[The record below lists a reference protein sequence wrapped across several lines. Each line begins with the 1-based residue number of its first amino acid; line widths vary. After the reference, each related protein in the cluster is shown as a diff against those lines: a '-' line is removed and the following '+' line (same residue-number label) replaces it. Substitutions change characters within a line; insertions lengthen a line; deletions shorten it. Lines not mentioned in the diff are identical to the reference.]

1 MYLTQGLRRAA
12 QIRPRSTATTDGNT
26 RTTWYEVLDR
36 VARTAG
42 ALRKLDLQSGDR
54 AAVLSLNR
62 AQYFELLFAVP
73 WAGGSVV
80 PLNTRLAAAE
90 IDYILED
97 SGAKFLFV
105 DETFAPMLTS
115 LKAPARMRAVIQFGA
130 ERETNGILPFEPLL
144 GSSAPVDDAM
154 RGDSDLAGIYYTG
167 GTTGRPKGVMLSHG
181 NLVSNATNVVICLG
195 YDRDTRYLHAP
206 PMFHL
211 ADGCSTFGVT
221 MQGGS
226 HVFMPRF
233 DPLQFLEIVQ
243 RERVTDVTLV
253 PTMIKTFL
261 SHPRFA
267 EFDLSSFKRIYFGAA
282 PMPDGLLR
290 RALTIMPQVKFQ
302 QAWGMTELSPI
313 ATTMDFRF
321 SVLDGPN
328 AGKLRSCG
336 QAVPSVELRI
346 VDPDG
351 NEVPRGT
358 VGEVVVRGPTVMQGY
373 WNQPETTAAALRD
386 GWLHS
391 GDAGVMDEDGFLY
404 IVDRL
409 KDMIVTGAE
418 NVYSAEVENAIS
430 LMAEV
435 AEVAV
440 IGIPDD
446 TWGERVHAIVVP
458 QANCTVTAEAVIA
471 HCKGQIAGFKA
482 PRSVEIRAAP
492 LPLSAAGKILK
503 TELRA
508 PFWRDRDRG
517 VN

>member
-12 QIRPRSTATTDGNT
+12 QIRPRSIAVRDGD
-26 RTTWYEVLDR
+26 RQWTWAEVLER
-36 VARTAG
+36 VSRAAG
-42 ALRKLDLQSGDR
+42 MLRELGLESGDR
-54 AAVLSLNR
+54 AAVLSLNNAR
-62 AQYFELLFAVP
+62 YFELLFAVP

-80 PLNTRLAAAE
+80 PLNTRLAPAE

-97 SGAKFLFV
+97 SGSKLLFV
-105 DETFAPMLTS
+105 DKTFAPMLNS
-115 LKAPARMRAVIQFGA
+115 LKATAHLRAVIQLDAGEEA
-130 ERETNGILPFEPLL
+130 GGILPFEPLL
-144 GSSAPVDDAM
+144 QASAWASDAL
-154 RGDSDLAGIYYTG
+154 RGGDDLAGIYYTG

-195 YDRDTRYLHAP
+195 YDRDTNYLHAP

-243 RERVTDVTLV
+243 RERVTNVTLV
-253 PTMIKTFL
+253 PTMINMFL

-290 RALTIMPQVKFQ
+290 RALATMPYVQFQ

-313 ATTMDFRF
+313 ATTMDPRF
-321 SVLDGPN
+321 SVLEGPN

-336 QAVPSVELRI
+336 QAVSSVEVRV
-346 VDPDG
+346 VDPNGD
-351 NEVPRGT
+351 EVPRGT
-358 VGEVVVRGPTVMQGY
+358 VGEVTVRGPTVMQGY
-373 WNQPETTAAALRD
+373 WNQPEATAAALRD
-386 GWLHS
+386 GWMHS

-418 NVYSAEVENAIS
+418 NVYSAEVENTIS
-430 LMAEV
+430 LMSEV

-440 IGIPDD
+440 IGIPDE
-446 TWGERVHAIVVP
+446 TWGEAVHAIVVP
-458 QANCTVTAEAVIA
+458 RANCAITAEAVIA
-471 HCKGQIAGFKA
+471 HCKSQIASFKA
-482 PRSVEIRAAP
+482 PRSVEIRITP

-508 PFWRDRDRG
+508 PFWRDKDRG

>member
-12 QIRPRSTATTDGNT
+12 QIRSCAKAIVDGD
-26 RTTWYEVLDR
+26 RQWTWGEVLER
-36 VARTAG
+36 VSRTAG
-42 ALRKLDLQSGDR
+42 MLRNLGLQNGDR
-54 AAVLSLNR
+54 AAVLSLNN
-62 AQYFELLFAVP
+62 AQYFKLLFAVP

-80 PLNTRLAAAE
+80 PLNTRLIASE
-90 IDYILED
+90 IDYIIED
-97 SGAKFLFV
+97 SGATFLFV
-105 DETFAPMLTS
+105 DKTFAPLLKS
-115 LKAPARMRAVIQFGA
+115 LKAAGRMRAVIQFDADGQA
-130 ERETNGILPFEPLL
+130 GDVLPFEPLML
-144 GSSAPVDDAM
+144 SSPAVDDVL
-154 RGDSDLAGIYYTG
+154 RGGDDLAGIYYTG

-181 NLVSNATNVVICLG
+181 NLVANAINVMFALG
-195 YDRDTRYLHAP
+195 YDRDTNYLHAP

-233 DPLQFLEIVQ
+233 DPLQFLEMVQ

-253 PTMIKTFL
+253 PTMINMFL

-290 RALTIMPQVKFQ
+290 RALSTMPSVKFQ

-313 ATTMDFRF
+313 ATTMDPRF
-321 SVLDGPN
+321 SVLKGLN
-328 AGKLRSCG
+328 AGRLRSCG
-336 QAVPSVELRI
+336 QAVSTVEVRI
-346 VDPDG
+346 ADPDG
-351 NEVPRGT
+351 NELPRGE
-358 VGEVVVRGPTVMQGY
+358 VGEVIVRGPTVMRGY
-373 WNQPETTAAALRD
+373 WNQPEATAAALRN
-386 GWLHS
+386 GWMHS
-391 GDAGVMDEDGFLY
+391 GDAGMMDEEGFLY

-409 KDMIVTGAE
+409 KDMIVTGGE

-430 LMAEV
+430 LMTEV

-440 IGIPDD
+440 IGIPDE
-446 TWGERVHAIVVP
+446 TWGETVHAIVVP
-458 QANCTVTAEAVIA
+458 RANCEVTADDVIA
-471 HCKGQIAGFKA
+471 HCRNHIAGYKT
-482 PRSVEIRAAP
+482 PRSVEIRPTP

-508 PFWRDRDRG
+508 PFWRDKDRG

>member
-1 MYLTQGLRRAA
+1 MHLTQGLRRAT
-12 QIRPRSTATTDGNT
+12 QIRPRSIATKDGDQQW
-26 RTTWYEVLDR
+26 TWAEVLER
-36 VARTAG
+36 VSRAAG
-42 ALRKLDLQSGDR
+42 MLRGLGLESSDR
-54 AAVLSLNR
+54 AAVLSLNN

-80 PLNTRLAAAE
+80 PLNTRLIPSE
-90 IDYILED
+90 IDYIIED
-97 SGAKFLFV
+97 SGAKVLFI
-105 DETFAPMLTS
+105 DKTFAPMLSS
-115 LKAPARMRAVIQFGA
+115 LKAAGRLRAVIQFDISEGA
-130 ERETNGILPFEPLL
+130 GGILPFESLL
-144 GSSAPVDDAM
+144 RASAPVGDVL
-154 RGDSDLAGIYYTG
+154 RGGDDLAGIYYTG

-195 YDRDTRYLHAP
+195 YDRDTNYLHAP

-243 RERVTDVTLV
+243 RECVTNVTLV
-253 PTMIKTFL
+253 PTMINMFL

-290 RALTIMPQVKFQ
+290 RAVTTMPHVKFQ

-313 ATTMDFRF
+313 ATTMEPRF
-321 SVLDGPN
+321 SVLEGPN
-328 AGKLRSCG
+328 AGRLRSCG
-336 QAVPSVELRI
+336 QAVASVEVRV
-346 VDPDG
+346 VDPNGD
-351 NEVPRGT
+351 EVPRGA
-358 VGEVVVRGPTVMQGY
+358 VGEVTVRGPTVMQGY
-373 WNQPETTAAALRD
+373 WNQPEATAAALRD
-386 GWLHS
+386 GWMHS

-430 LMAEV
+430 LMTEV

-440 IGIPDD
+440 IGIPDE
-446 TWGERVHAIVVP
+446 TWGEAVHAIVVP
-458 QANCTVTAEAVIA
+458 RANCTITAEAVIA
-471 HCKGQIAGFKA
+471 HCKDQIASFKA
-482 PRSVEIRAAP
+482 PRSVEIRTTS

-508 PFWRDRDRG
+508 PFWRDKDRG

>member
-12 QIRPRSTATTDGNT
+12 QIRPRAKAIVDGD
-26 RTTWYEVLDR
+26 RQWTWSEVLER
-36 VARTAG
+36 VSRMAG
-42 ALRKLDLQSGDR
+42 MLRNLGLQAGDR
-54 AAVLSLNR
+54 AAVLSLNN
-62 AQYFELLFAVP
+62 AQYFKLLFAVP

-80 PLNTRLAAAE
+80 PLNTRLIASE

-97 SGAKFLFV
+97 SGATFLFV
-105 DETFAPMLTS
+105 DKTFAPFLKS
-115 LKAPARMRAVIQFGA
+115 LKAAGQMRAVIQFDADQIVG
-130 ERETNGILPFEPLL
+130 GVQPFEPLML
-144 GSSAPVDDAM
+144 SSLPVEDAL
-154 RGDSDLAGIYYTG
+154 RGGDDLAGIYYTG

-181 NLVSNATNVVICLG
+181 NLVANATNVMLALG
-195 YDRDTRYLHAP
+195 YDRDTNYLHAP

-233 DPLQFLEIVQ
+233 DPVQFLETVQ

-253 PTMIKTFL
+253 PTMINMFL

-267 EFDLSSFKRIYFGAA
+267 EFDLSSFRRIYFGAA

-290 RALTIMPQVKFQ
+290 RALSTMPDVKFQ

-313 ATTMDFRF
+313 ATTMDPRF

-328 AGKLRSCG
+328 AGRLRSCG
-336 QAVPSVELRI
+336 QAVSTVEVRI
-346 VDPDG
+346 AGPDS
-351 NEVPRGT
+351 NEMPRGE
-358 VGEVVVRGPTVMQGY
+358 VGEVIVRGPTVMQGY
-373 WNQPETTAAALRD
+373 WNQPAATAAALRD
-386 GWLHS
+386 GWMHS
-391 GDAGVMDEDGFLY
+391 GDAGVMDDDGFLY

-440 IGIPDD
+440 IGIPDE
-446 TWGERVHAIVVP
+446 TWGETVHAIVVP
-458 QANCTVTAEAVIA
+458 RANCEVTAGAVIA
-471 HCKGQIAGFKA
+471 HCRNHIAGYKT
-482 PRSVEIRAAP
+482 PRSVEVRATP

-508 PFWRDRDRG
+508 PFWRDKDRG

>member
-12 QIRPRSTATTDGNT
+12 QIRPRAKAIVVGD
-26 RTTWYEVLDR
+26 RQWTWSEVIER
-36 VARTAG
+36 VSRTAG
-42 ALRKLDLQSGDR
+42 MMRNVGLQSGDR
-54 AAVLSLNR
+54 VAILSLNN
-62 AQYFELLFAVP
+62 AQYFKLLFAVP

-80 PLNTRLAAAE
+80 PLNTRLIASE

-97 SGAKFLFV
+97 SGASVLFV
-105 DETFAPMLTS
+105 DKTFAPMLKS
-115 LKAPARMRAVIQFGA
+115 LKAAGRMRAVVQFDA
-130 ERETNGILPFEPLL
+130 DREVDGVLPFEAAML
-144 GSSAPVDDAM
+144 SAPSIDDAL
-154 RGDSDLAGIYYTG
+154 RGGDDLAGIYYTG

-181 NLVSNATNVVICLG
+181 NLVANATNVMICLG
-195 YDRDTRYLHAP
+195 YDRDTNYLHAP

-253 PTMIKTFL
+253 PTMINMFL
-261 SHPRFA
+261 SHSRFS

-290 RALTIMPQVKFQ
+290 RALSTLPDVKFQ

-313 ATTMDFRF
+313 ATTMDPRF

-328 AGKLRSCG
+328 AGRLRSCG
-336 QAVPSVELRI
+336 QAVPTVEVRI
-346 VDPDG
+346 SDPDG
-351 NEVPRGT
+351 NEVPRGE

-373 WNQPETTAAALRD
+373 WNQPEATAAALRN
-386 GWLHS
+386 GWMHS

-430 LMAEV
+430 LLAEV

-446 TWGERVHAIVVP
+446 TWGEAVHAIVVP
-458 QANCTVTAEAVIA
+458 RAGCEMTAEMVIA
-471 HCKGQIAGFKA
+471 HCRNHIAGYKT
-482 PRSVEIRAAP
+482 PRSIEIRETP

-508 PFWRDRDRG
+508 PYWRDRDRG

>member
-1 MYLTQGLRRAA
+1 MYLTQVLRRAA
-12 QIRPRSTATTDGNT
+12 QIRPRAKAVVDGD
-26 RTTWYEVLDR
+26 RQWTWSEVLER

-42 ALRKLDLQSGDR
+42 MLRQLGLEAGDR
-54 AAVLSLNR
+54 AAVLSLNN
-62 AQYFELLFAVP
+62 AQYFKLLFAVP

-80 PLNTRLAAAE
+80 PLNTRLAAGE
-90 IDYILED
+90 IDYILKD
-97 SGAKFLFV
+97 SGARFLFV
-105 DETFAPMLTS
+105 DKTFAPMLPS
-115 LKAPARMRAVIQFGA
+115 LTAVKGMQAVIQFDA
-130 ERETNGILPFEPLL
+130 EREGDGILPFEPMML
-144 GSSAPVDDAM
+144 SSAQVEDAL
-154 RGDSDLAGIYYTG
+154 RGGSDLAGIYYTG
-167 GTTGRPKGVMLSHG
+167 GTTGLPKGVMLSHG
-181 NLVSNATNVVICLG
+181 NLIANAMNVLIALS
-195 YDRDTRYLHAP
+195 YDRDTNYLHAP

-233 DPLQFLEIVQ
+233 DALHFLELVQ
-243 RERVTDVTLV
+243 REKVTDVTLV
-253 PTMIKTFL
+253 PTMINMFL
-261 SHPRFA
+261 NHPRFA

-290 RALTIMPQVKFQ
+290 RALATMPNVKFQ

-313 ATTMDFRF
+313 ATTMDARF

-336 QAVPSVELRI
+336 QAVATVDVRI
-346 VDPDG
+346 VDAND
-351 NEVPRGT
+351 NEVPRGE

-373 WNQPETTAAALRD
+373 WNQPEATAAALRG
-386 GWLHS
+386 GWMHS

-430 LMAEV
+430 LMPEV

-446 TWGERVHAIVVP
+446 TWGETVHAIVVP
-458 QANCTVTAEAVIA
+458 RSGCEVTAEAVIA
-471 HCKGQIAGFKA
+471 HCRNHIAGYKT
-482 PRSVEIRAAP
+482 PRSVEIRPTP

-508 PFWRDRDRG
+508 PFWRGRDRG

>member
-1 MYLTQGLRRAA
+1 MHLTQGLRRAA
-12 QIRPRSTATTDGNT
+12 QIRGRAKAIKEGD
-26 RTTWYEVLDR
+26 RQWTWSEFLDR
-36 VARTAG
+36 VSRTAG
-42 ALRKLDLQSGDR
+42 MLRNLGIEPGDR
-54 AAVLSLNR
+54 SAILSLNN
-62 AQYFELLFAVP
+62 AQYFNLLFAVP

-80 PLNTRLAAAE
+80 PLNTRLIPAE

-97 SGAKFLFV
+97 SGAKILFV
-105 DETFAPMLTS
+105 DKTFASVLPS
-115 LKAPARMRAVIQFGA
+115 LKSVKQMRAVIQLDA
-130 ERETNGILPFEPLL
+130 EESADGILPFEPLML
-144 GSSAPVDDAM
+144 SSPPVEDAL
-154 RGDSDLAGIYYTG
+154 RGGEDLAGIYYTG

-181 NLVSNATNVVICLG
+181 NLVSNATNVMICLG
-195 YDRDTRYLHAP
+195 YDRDTNYLHAP

-221 MQGGS
+221 MQGGC

-233 DPLQFLEIVQ
+233 DALQFLETVQ

-253 PTMIKTFL
+253 PTMINMFL
-261 SHPRFA
+261 NHPRFA

-290 RALTIMPQVKFQ
+290 RALLTMPDVKFQ

-313 ATTMDFRF
+313 AATLDYRF
-321 SVLDGPN
+321 SVLEGPN
-328 AGKLRSCG
+328 AGRLRSCG
-336 QAVPSVELRI
+336 QAVPTVEIRI

-351 NEVPRGT
+351 KEVPRGE
-358 VGEVVVRGPTVMQGY
+358 VGEVAVRGPTVMQGY
-373 WNQPETTAAALRD
+373 WNQPEATSAALRN
-386 GWLHS
+386 GWMHS
-391 GDAGVMDEDGFLY
+391 GDAGVMDDDGFLY

-418 NVYSAEVENAIS
+418 NVYSAEVENAVS
-430 LMAEV
+430 LMSEV

-446 TWGERVHAIVVP
+446 TWGEAVHAIIVPRAGCELSADVV
-458 QANCTVTAEAVIA
+458 ID
-471 HCKGQIAGFKA
+471 HCRKHIAGFKL
-482 PRSVEIRAAP
+482 PRSVEIRSTS

-508 PFWRDRDRG
+508 PFWRDHDRG

>member
-12 QIRPRSTATTDGNT
+12 QIRPRAKAIKDGD
-26 RTTWYEVLDR
+26 RQWTWTEVLER
-36 VARTAG
+36 VSRAAG
-42 ALRKLDLQSGDR
+42 MLQNLGLDKGDR
-54 AAVLSLNR
+54 AAVLSLNN
-62 AQYFELLFAVP
+62 AQYFSLLFAVP

-80 PLNTRLAAAE
+80 PLNTRLIPAE

-97 SGAKFLFV
+97 SGASFLFV
-105 DETFAPMLTS
+105 DRTFAPLLDS
-115 LKAPARMRAVIQFGA
+115 LKAVRQMRAVIQLDADQRAGDV
-130 ERETNGILPFEPLL
+130 LPFEPLML
-144 GSSAPVDDAM
+144 SSPPAEDVL
-154 RGDSDLAGIYYTG
+154 RGGDDLAGIYYTG

-181 NLVSNATNVVICLG
+181 NLIANATNVVICLG
-195 YDRDTRYLHAP
+195 YNRDTNYLHAP

-233 DPLQFLEIVQ
+233 DPLQFLELVQ

-253 PTMIKTFL
+253 PTMINMFL

-290 RALTIMPQVKFQ
+290 RALATMPDVKFQ

-313 ATTMDFRF
+313 ATTMDPRF
-321 SVLDGPN
+321 SVLEGPN
-328 AGKLRSCG
+328 AGRLRSCG
-336 QAVPSVELRI
+336 QAVSTVEVRI
-346 VDPDG
+346 AGPDG
-351 NEVPRGT
+351 NEMPRGE
-358 VGEVVVRGPTVMQGY
+358 VGEVTVRGPTVMQGY
-373 WNQPETTAAALRD
+373 WNQPEATAAALRD
-386 GWLHS
+386 GWMHS

-446 TWGERVHAIVVP
+446 TWGETVHAIVVP
-458 QANCTVTAEAVIA
+458 RANCEITVDAVIA
-471 HCKGQIAGFKA
+471 HCRDHIAGYKT
-482 PRSVEIRAAP
+482 PRSVEIRAAS

>member
-1 MYLTQGLRRAA
+1 MYLTQVLRRAV
-12 QIRPRSTATTDGNT
+12 QIGPRSVATKEGDTQRSWSD
-26 RTTWYEVLDR
+26 VIDR
-36 VARTAG
+36 VARAAG
-42 ALRKLDLQSGDR
+42 ALCALGLESGDR
-54 AAVLSLNR
+54 AAVLSLNNSR
-62 AQYFELLFAVP
+62 YFELLYAVP

-80 PLNTRLAAAE
+80 PLNTRLAPAE

-97 SGAKFLFV
+97 SGAKLLFV
-105 DETFAPMLTS
+105 DRTFAPMLKS
-115 LKAPARMRAVIQFGA
+115 LKAAGGLRAVIQFDA
-130 ERETNGILPFEPLL
+130 AHEADGILPFEPLV
-144 GSSAPVDDAM
+144 GASQPVEDGM
-154 RGDSDLAGIYYTG
+154 RGGNDLAGIYYTG

-253 PTMIKTFL
+253 PTMINMFL

-290 RALTIMPQVKFQ
+290 RALTTMPQVKFQ

-336 QAVPSVELRI
+336 QAVSSVEVHV

-351 NEVPRGT
+351 NEVPRGN
-358 VGEVVVRGPTVMQGY
+358 VGEVAVRGPTVMQGY
-373 WNQPETTAAALRD
+373 WNQPEATAAALRG
-386 GWLHS
+386 GWMHS

-430 LMAEV
+430 LMAEI

-446 TWGERVHAIVVP
+446 TWGEAVHAIVVP
-458 QANCTVTAEAVIA
+458 RADCTVTAEAVIA
-471 HCKGQIAGFKA
+471 HCKSQIASFKA
-482 PRSVEIRAAP
+482 PRSVEIRATS

-508 PFWRDRDRG
+508 PFWRDKDRG

>member
-1 MYLTQGLRRAA
+1 MNLTQGLRRAV
-12 QIRPRSTATTDGNT
+12 QIRPRSAATKDGDT
-26 RTTWYEVLDR
+26 QRSWSEVFDR
-36 VARTAG
+36 VPRIAG
-42 ALRKLDLQSGDR
+42 ALRALGLENEDR
-54 AAVLSLNR
+54 AAVLSLNN

-97 SGAKFLFV
+97 SGAKVLFV
-105 DETFAPMLTS
+105 DKTFAPMLGA
-115 LKAPARMRAVIQFGA
+115 LKAPGRMRTVIQFDSA
-130 ERETNGILPFEPLL
+130 HEANGVVPFEPLI
-144 GSSAPVDDAM
+144 SDAEAVEDAL
-154 RGDSDLAGIYYTG
+154 RGGSDLAGIYYTG
-167 GTTGRPKGVMLSHG
+167 GTTGRPKGVMLSHD
-181 NLVSNATNVVICLG
+181 NIVCNATNVVISLG
-195 YDRDTRYLHAP
+195 YDRDTRYLQAP

-233 DPLQFLEIVQ
+233 DALQFLEIVQ
-243 RERVTDVTLV
+243 REHVTDVTLV
-253 PTMIKTFL
+253 PTMINLFL
-261 SHPRFA
+261 SHPRIE
-267 EFDLSSFKRIYFGAA
+267 EFDLTSFKRIYFGAA

-290 RALTIMPQVKFQ
+290 RALAAMPYVKFQ

-313 ATTMDFRF
+313 ATTMDPRF
-321 SVLDGPN
+321 SVLDGPY

-336 QAVPSVELRI
+336 QAMPSVELRI
-346 VDPDG
+346 VDPNG
-351 NEVPRGT
+351 REVPRGE
-358 VGEVVVRGPTVMQGY
+358 VGEVAVRGPTVMQGY
-373 WNQPETTAAALRD
+373 WNQPEATAAVLRE

-430 LMAEV
+430 LMVEI

-440 IGIPDD
+440 IGIPDE
-446 TWGERVHAIVVP
+446 TWGEAVHAIVVP
-458 QANCTVTAEAVIA
+458 RANRAVTAEAVIA

-482 PRSVEIRAAP
+482 PRSVEIRTTP
-492 LPLSAAGKILK
+492 LPLSAAGKVLK

-508 PFWRDRDRG
+508 PFWRGRDRG

>member
-12 QIRPRSTATTDGNT
+12 QIRPDAIATKNGD
-26 RTTWYEVLDR
+26 RQCRWSEVIER
-36 VARTAG
+36 VARIAG
-42 ALRKLDLQSGDR
+42 MLRELGLENGDR
-54 AAVLSLNR
+54 AAVLSLNN

-80 PLNTRLAAAE
+80 PLNTRLSPAE

-97 SGAKFLFV
+97 SGATFLFV
-105 DETFAPMLTS
+105 DKTFVPALAA
-115 LKAPARMRAVIQFGA
+115 LKAVGRMRAVIQFDAEEQGA
-130 ERETNGILPFEPLL
+130 GPLPFEPLL
-144 GSSAPVDDAM
+144 RASQRVEDAL
-154 RGDSDLAGIYYTG
+154 RGGDDLAGIYYTG

-181 NLVSNATNVVICLG
+181 NLISNATNVVICLG
-195 YDRDTRYLHAP
+195 YDRDTRYLHAA

-233 DPLQFLEIVQ
+233 DALQFLESVQ
-243 RERVTDVTLV
+243 RERVTNVTLV
-253 PTMIKTFL
+253 PTMINMFL
-261 SHPRFA
+261 NHPRFA
-267 EFDLSSFKRIYFGAA
+267 EFDLTSFKRIYFGAA

-290 RALTIMPQVKFQ
+290 RALMTMPYVQFQ

-313 ATTMDFRF
+313 ATTMDPRF

-336 QAVPSVELRI
+336 QAVSSVEVRI

-351 NEVPRGT
+351 NEAPCGI
-358 VGEVVVRGPTVMQGY
+358 VGEVAVRGPTVMQGY
-373 WNQPETTAAALRD
+373 WNQPEATATVLRD
-386 GWLHS
+386 GWMHS
-391 GDAGVMDEDGFLY
+391 GDAGVMDEEGFLY

-418 NVYSAEVENAIS
+418 NVYSAEVENTIS
-430 LMAEV
+430 LMDEV

-446 TWGERVHAIVVP
+446 EWGEAVHAIVVP
-458 QANCTVTAEAVIA
+458 RGNCTLTAEAVIA
-471 HCKGQIAGFKA
+471 HCKGRIASFKA

-508 PFWRDRDRG
+508 PFWRGRDSG

>member
-1 MYLTQGLRRAA
+1 MNLTQGLRRAA
-12 QIRPRSTATTDGNT
+12 QIGRRDIATTDGNT
-26 RTTWYEVLDR
+26 RRTWGEVLER
-36 VARTAG
+36 VARAAG
-42 ALRKLDLQSGDR
+42 ALCKLGIRSGDR
-54 AAVLSLNR
+54 TAVLSLNN

-80 PLNTRLAAAE
+80 PLNTRLAPAE

-97 SGAKFLFV
+97 SGATFLFV
-105 DETFAPMLTS
+105 DKTFAPMLGS
-115 LKAPARMRAVIQFGA
+115 LKAPKRMRAVIQFDA
-130 ERETNGILPFEPLL
+130 AQEANGVLPFEPLL
-144 GSSAPVDDAM
+144 ASATPAQDVL
-154 RGDSDLAGIYYTG
+154 RGGNDLAGIYYTG

-181 NLVSNATNVVICLG
+181 NLVANATNVVISLG

-233 DPLQFLEIVQ
+233 DPLQFLELVQ
-243 RERVTDVTLV
+243 HEAVTDVTLV
-253 PTMIKTFL
+253 PTMINMFL
-261 SHPRFA
+261 SHPRFS

-290 RALTIMPQVKFQ
+290 RALTTMPKVKFQ

-313 ATTMDFRF
+313 ATTMDSRF
-321 SVLDGPN
+321 SVLDGRN

-336 QAVPSVELRI
+336 QAMPSVEVRV
-346 VDPDG
+346 VDPG
-351 NEVPRGT
+351 GSEVPRGN
-358 VGEVVVRGPTVMQGY
+358 VGEVAVRGPTVMQGY
-373 WNQPETTAAALRD
+373 WNQPEATAAALRD
-386 GWLHS
+386 GWMHS

-446 TWGERVHAIVVP
+446 IWGEAVHAIVVP
-458 QANCTVTAEAVIA
+458 RANCSLNADAVIA
-471 HCKGQIAGFKA
+471 HCKSQIAGFKA
-482 PRSVEIRAAP
+482 PRSVEIRATP

-508 PFWRDRDRG
+508 PFWRGRDRG

>member
-12 QIRPRSTATTDGNT
+12 QIRPRAKAIVDGD
-26 RTTWYEVLDR
+26 RQWTWNEVLER
-36 VARTAG
+36 VSRTAG
-42 ALRKLDLQSGDR
+42 MLRNLGLQAGDR
-54 AAVLSLNR
+54 AAVLSLNN
-62 AQYFELLFAVP
+62 AQYFKQLFAVP

-80 PLNTRLAAAE
+80 PLNTRLIASE

-97 SGAKFLFV
+97 SGAKILFV
-105 DETFAPMLTS
+105 DKTFAPLLKS
-115 LKAPARMRAVIQFGA
+115 LKVAGRMRAVIQFDANERA
-130 ERETNGILPFEPLL
+130 EGVRPFEPLML
-144 GSSAPVDDAM
+144 SSPPVEDALR
-154 RGDSDLAGIYYTG
+154 RGNDLAGIYYTG
-167 GTTGRPKGVMLSHG
+167 GTTGRAKGVMLSHG
-181 NLVSNATNVVICLG
+181 NLVANAINVMFALG
-195 YDRDTRYLHAP
+195 YDRDTNYLHAP

-233 DPLQFLEIVQ
+233 DPIQFLETVQ

-253 PTMIKTFL
+253 PTMINMFL

-290 RALTIMPQVKFQ
+290 RALSTMPSVKFQ

-313 ATTMDFRF
+313 ATTMDPRF
-321 SVLDGPN
+321 SVLDGPD
-328 AGKLRSCG
+328 AGRLRSCG
-336 QAVPSVELRI
+336 QAVSTVEVRI
-346 VDPDG
+346 ADPKGD
-351 NEVPRGT
+351 ELPRGE
-358 VGEVVVRGPTVMQGY
+358 VGEVIVRGPTVMQGY
-373 WNQPETTAAALRD
+373 WNQPEATAAALRN
-386 GWLHS
+386 GWMHS

-440 IGIPDD
+440 IGIPDE
-446 TWGERVHAIVVP
+446 TWGETVHAIVVP
-458 QANCTVTAEAVIA
+458 RANCEVTEDAVIA
-471 HCKGQIAGFKA
+471 HCRNHIAGYKT
-482 PRSVEIRAAP
+482 PRSVEIRPTP

-508 PFWRDRDRG
+508 PFWRNKDRG

>member
-12 QIRPRSTATTDGNT
+12 QIRPRAKAIVDGG
-26 RTTWYEVLDR
+26 RQWTWSEVLER
-36 VARTAG
+36 VSRIAG
-42 ALRKLDLQSGDR
+42 MLRNLGLQDGDR
-54 AAVLSLNR
+54 AAVLSLNN

-73 WAGGSVV
+73 WAGGSIV
-80 PLNTRLAAAE
+80 PLNTRLIANE

-97 SGAKFLFV
+97 SGAKYLFV
-105 DETFAPMLTS
+105 DKTFVPLLKS
-115 LKAPARMRAVIQFGA
+115 LNATGRMRAVIQFDADRQVEGV
-130 ERETNGILPFEPLL
+130 LPFEPLMI
-144 GSSAPVDDAM
+144 SSPPVDDVL
-154 RGDSDLAGIYYTG
+154 RGGDDLAGIYYTG

-181 NLVSNATNVVICLG
+181 NLVANAINVMFALG
-195 YDRDTRYLHAP
+195 YDRDTNYLHAP

-233 DPLQFLEIVQ
+233 EPLQFLETVQ

-253 PTMIKTFL
+253 PTMINMFL

-290 RALTIMPQVKFQ
+290 RALSTMPDVKFQ

-313 ATTMDFRF
+313 ATTMDPRF
-321 SVLDGPN
+321 SVLEGPN
-328 AGKLRSCG
+328 AGRLRSCG
-336 QAVPSVELRI
+336 QAVSTVEVRI
-346 VDPDG
+346 ADPDG
-351 NEVPRGT
+351 NELPRGE
-358 VGEVVVRGPTVMQGY
+358 VGEVIVRGPTVMQGY
-373 WNQPETTAAALRD
+373 WNQPEATAAALRN
-386 GWLHS
+386 GWMHS
-391 GDAGVMDEDGFLY
+391 GDAGMMDEEGFLY

-430 LMAEV
+430 LMSEV

-440 IGIPDD
+440 IGIPDE
-446 TWGERVHAIVVP
+446 TWGETVHAIVVP
-458 QANCTVTAEAVIA
+458 RANCEVTADAVIA
-471 HCKGQIAGFKA
+471 HCRNHIAGYKT
-482 PRSVEIRAAP
+482 PRSVEIRPTP

-508 PFWRDRDRG
+508 PFWRDKDRG

>member
-12 QIRPRSTATTDGNT
+12 QIRPRAKAVVDGL
-26 RTTWYEVLDR
+26 RQWTWSEVLERVSRAAGMLRSLGMQEGDR
-36 VARTAG
+36 V
-42 ALRKLDLQSGDR
+42 
-54 AAVLSLNR
+54 AVLSLNN
-62 AQYFELLFAVP
+62 AQYFKLLFAVP

-80 PLNTRLAAAE
+80 PLNTRLIASE
-90 IDYILED
+90 IDYILQD
-97 SGAKFLFV
+97 SGARFLFV
-105 DETFAPMLTS
+105 DKTFSSLLGS
-115 LKAPARMRAVIQFGA
+115 LKCALQMRAVIQFDA
-130 ERETNGILPFEPLL
+130 DRQSDGILPFEPLML
-144 GSSAPVDDAM
+144 SSQPVDDAL
-154 RGDSDLAGIYYTG
+154 RGGDDLAGIYYTG

-181 NLVSNATNVVICLG
+181 NLVANATNVMIALG
-195 YDRDTRYLHAP
+195 YDRDTNYLHAP

-221 MQGGS
+221 MQGGA

-233 DPLQFLEIVQ
+233 DPLVFLEMVQ

-253 PTMIKTFL
+253 PTMINMFL

-267 EFDLSSFKRIYFGAA
+267 EFDLSSFRRIYFGAA

-290 RALTIMPQVKFQ
+290 RALATMPDVKFQ

-313 ATTMDFRF
+313 ATTMDPRF
-321 SVLDGPN
+321 SVLEGPN
-328 AGKLRSCG
+328 AGRLRSCG
-336 QAVPSVELRI
+336 QAVSTVEVRI
-346 VDPDG
+346 ADTSG
-351 NEVPRGT
+351 NEAPRGEI
-358 VGEVVVRGPTVMQGY
+358 GEVIVRGPTVMQGY
-373 WNQPETTAAALRD
+373 WNQPEATAAALRD
-386 GWLHS
+386 GWMHS

-430 LMAEV
+430 LMSEV

-440 IGIPDD
+440 IGIPDE
-446 TWGERVHAIVVP
+446 TWGEAVHAIVVP
-458 QANCTVTAEAVIA
+458 RANCEITAEAVIS
-471 HCKGQIAGFKA
+471 HCRTHIAAYKA
-482 PRSVEIRAAP
+482 PRSVEIRATS

-508 PFWRDRDRG
+508 PFWRDKDRG

>member
-1 MYLTQGLRRAA
+1 MYLTQSLRRAV
-12 QIRPRSTATTDGNT
+12 QIRPRSIATKDGGAQ
-26 RTTWYEVLDR
+26 RTWSEVAGR
-36 VARTAG
+36 VARIAG
-42 ALRKLDLQSGDR
+42 ALRGLGLESGDR
-54 AAVLSLNR
+54 AAVLSLNN
-62 AQYFELLFAVP
+62 AGYFELLFAVP

-80 PLNTRLAAAE
+80 PLNTRLAPAE
-90 IDYILED
+90 IDYILTD

-105 DETFAPMLTS
+105 DKTFAPMLAS
-115 LKAPARMRAVIQFGA
+115 LTAPANMRAVIQFDAVQEAG
-130 ERETNGILPFEPLL
+130 GVLPFEPLL
-144 GSSAPVDDAM
+144 RASAPVDDAL
-154 RGDSDLAGIYYTG
+154 RNGADLAGIYYTG

-195 YDRDTRYLHAP
+195 YDRDTNYLHAP

-233 DPLQFLEIVQ
+233 DPLQFLELVQ

-253 PTMIKTFL
+253 PTMINMFF

-290 RALTIMPQVKFQ
+290 RALSTMPNVKFQ

-313 ATTMDFRF
+313 ATTMDPRF
-321 SVLDGPN
+321 SVLEGPN
-328 AGKLRSCG
+328 AGRLRSCG
-336 QAVPSVELRI
+336 QAVSSVEVR
-346 VDPDG
+346 VADANG
-351 NEVPRGT
+351 KEVPRGT
-358 VGEVVVRGPTVMQGY
+358 VGEVTVRGPTVMQGY
-373 WNQPETTAAALRD
+373 WNQPEATAAALRD
-386 GWLHS
+386 GWMHS

-446 TWGERVHAIVVP
+446 TWGEAVHAIVVP
-458 QANCTVTAEAVIA
+458 RADCTVTAEAVIL
-471 HCKGQIAGFKA
+471 HCKNQIAGFKA
-482 PRSVEIRAAP
+482 PRSVEIRATP

-508 PFWRDRDRG
+508 PFWRGRDRG

>member
-1 MYLTQGLRRAA
+1 MFLTQGLRRAA
-12 QIRPRSTATTDGNT
+12 QIRPRAKAVKDGD
-26 RTTWYEVLDR
+26 RQWTWTEVLDR
-36 VARTAG
+36 VSRTAG
-42 ALRKLDLQSGDR
+42 MLKNLGLEAGDR
-54 AAVLSLNR
+54 AAVLSLNN
-62 AQYFELLFAVP
+62 AQYFSLLFAVP

-80 PLNTRLAAAE
+80 PLNTRLIPAE

-97 SGAKFLFV
+97 SGAKILFV
-105 DETFAPMLTS
+105 DNTFAPLLAS
-115 LKAPARMRAVIQFGA
+115 LKSAGQMRAVIQFDA
-130 ERETNGILPFEPLL
+130 DERSANILPFEPLML
-144 GSSAPVDDAM
+144 SSAPVEDAL
-154 RGDSDLAGIYYTG
+154 RGGDDLAGIYYTG

-181 NLVSNATNVVICLG
+181 NLVANATNVMISLG
-195 YDRDTRYLHAP
+195 YDRDTNYLHAP

-233 DPLQFLEIVQ
+233 DPLQFLDIVQ

-253 PTMIKTFL
+253 PTMINMFL
-261 SHPRFA
+261 NHPRFA

-290 RALTIMPQVKFQ
+290 RALSTMPHIKFQ

-313 ATTMDFRF
+313 ATTMDPRF
-321 SVLDGPN
+321 SVLEGPN
-328 AGKLRSCG
+328 AGRLRSCG
-336 QAVPSVELRI
+336 QAVSMVEVRI
-346 VDPDG
+346 ADPDG
-351 NEVPRGT
+351 NEVLRGE
-358 VGEVVVRGPTVMQGY
+358 VGEVIVRGPTVMQGY
-373 WNQPETTAAALRD
+373 WNQPEATAAALRD
-386 GWLHS
+386 GWMHS

-418 NVYSAEVENAIS
+418 NVYSAEIENAIS

-446 TWGERVHAIVVP
+446 TWGEAVHAIVVP
-458 QANCTVTAEAVIA
+458 RVNCALTADAVIA
-471 HCKGQIAGFKA
+471 HCRNHMAGFKT
-482 PRSVEIRAAP
+482 PRSVEIRTTP

>member
-12 QIRPRSTATTDGNT
+12 QIRPRAKAIVDGD
-26 RTTWYEVLDR
+26 RQWTWNEVLER
-36 VARTAG
+36 VSRTAG
-42 ALRKLDLQSGDR
+42 MLRNLGLQAGDR
-54 AAVLSLNR
+54 AAVLSLNN
-62 AQYFELLFAVP
+62 AQYFKLLFAVP

-80 PLNTRLAAAE
+80 PLNTRLIASE

-97 SGAKFLFV
+97 SGAKILFV
-105 DETFAPMLTS
+105 DKTFAPLLKS
-115 LKAPARMRAVIQFGA
+115 LRAEQMRAVIQFDA
-130 ERETNGILPFEPLL
+130 EQQADDVLPFEPLML
-144 GSSAPVDDAM
+144 SSSPIEDKL
-154 RGDSDLAGIYYTG
+154 RGGDDLAGIYYTG

-181 NLVSNATNVVICLG
+181 NLVANAINVMFALG
-195 YDRDTRYLHAP
+195 YDRDTNYLHSP

-233 DPLQFLEIVQ
+233 DPLQFLETVQ

-253 PTMIKTFL
+253 PTMINMFL

-290 RALTIMPQVKFQ
+290 RALSTMPSVKFQ

-313 ATTMDFRF
+313 ATTMDPRF
-321 SVLDGPN
+321 SVLDGPD
-328 AGKLRSCG
+328 AGRLRSCG
-336 QAVPSVELRI
+336 QAVSTVEVRI
-346 VDPDG
+346 ADPKGD
-351 NEVPRGT
+351 ELPRGE
-358 VGEVVVRGPTVMQGY
+358 VGEVIVRGPTVMQGY
-373 WNQPETTAAALRD
+373 WNQPEATAAALRN
-386 GWLHS
+386 GWMCS

-404 IVDRL
+404 IVDRI

-440 IGIPDD
+440 IGIPDE
-446 TWGERVHAIVVP
+446 TWGETVHAIVVP
-458 QANCTVTAEAVIA
+458 RANCEVTEDAVIA
-471 HCKGQIAGFKA
+471 HCRNHIAGYKT
-482 PRSVEIRAAP
+482 PRSVEIRPTP

-508 PFWRDRDRG
+508 PFWRNKDRG